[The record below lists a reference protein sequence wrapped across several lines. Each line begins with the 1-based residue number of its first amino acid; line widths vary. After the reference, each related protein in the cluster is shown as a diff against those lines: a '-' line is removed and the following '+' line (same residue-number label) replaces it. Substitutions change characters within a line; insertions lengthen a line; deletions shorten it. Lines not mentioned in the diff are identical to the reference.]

1 MTCLTVKS
9 SIQPINRPTG
19 TDDDMGGNNKA
30 DALAGS
36 DLERTGI
43 TRRSA
48 QLPQKPGQID
58 PALTFYDISRAGL
71 HLCGTGKRP
80 GVAERR

>member
-19 TDDDMGGNNKA
+19 TNDDMGGNNKA

-58 PALTFYDISRAGL
+58 PALTFYDISRTGL
-71 HLCGTGKRP
+71 HLQGTGKNE